1 MVCYDGDNFLGEL
14 TQVIGELD
22 FEVNVLCRS
31 GGIYWKWPLK
41 EGKIFYHK
49 ENIVKKPKAPDVAG
63 SRGQFYLQGL
73 SFTINIA
80 CI

>member
-22 FEVNVLCRS
+22 FEVNVMCRS
-31 GGIYWKWPLK
+31 GGFTGNGHERKARF
-41 EGKIFYHK
+41 FYHK
-49 ENIVKKPKAPDVAG
+49 ENIVKKLKAPDVAG

-73 SFTINIA
+73 
-80 CI
+80 